1 MNPEFQTIVQQ
12 AAAGQSLSFKDVSR
26 FSPTDI
32 RLGIQW
38 LMAEEQNDLAQAL
51 ADAGIA
57 LYPQSEDILAMAGL
71 LAMTRQ
77 DWALAIEL
85 LRDLREVQQDRTQP
99 MTYRMLARALYCN
112 LDPAEAVQVVEQ
124 GLAFWP
130 EDADLQSERV
140 AMGEHLMAMPA
151 SGLHS

>member
-12 AAAGQSLSFKDVSR
+12 AAAGQSLTFKDVSR

-85 LRDLREVQQDRTQP
+85 LRDLREVQQERTQP

-124 GLAFWP
+124 GLTSWP
-130 EDADLQSERV
+130 EDADLQSERI

-151 SGLHS
+151 PGLLS

>member
-1 MNPEFQTIVQQ
+1 MNPEFQLIVQQ
-12 AAAGQSLSFKDVSR
+12 AAAGQSQSFKDVSR
-26 FSPTDI
+26 FSPSDI

-57 LYPQSEDILAMAGL
+57 LYPLSEDILAMAGL

-77 DWALAIEL
+77 DWSLAIEL
-85 LRDLREVQQDRTQP
+85 LRDLCVVQQDLTQP
-99 MTYRMLARALYCN
+99 MTYRMLARALYGN
-112 LDPAEAVQVVEQ
+112 LDPAEAIQVVEQ

-130 EDADLQSERV
+130 EDADLLQEREV
-140 AMGEHLMAMPA
+140 MAEHLMAMPA
-151 SGLHS
+151 AGLHS

>member
-1 MNPEFQTIVQQ
+1 MNPEFQLIVQQ
-12 AAAGQSLSFKDVSR
+12 AAAGQSQSFKDVSR
-26 FSPTDI
+26 FSPSDI

-38 LMAEEQNDLAQAL
+38 LMSEEQNDLAQAL

-57 LYPQSEDILAMAGL
+57 LYPLSEDILAMGGL

-85 LRDLREVQQDRTQP
+85 LSDLREVQQDRTQP

-112 LDPAEAVQVVEQ
+112 LDPADAIQVVEQ

-130 EDADLQSERV
+130 EDADLLQEREV
-140 AMGEHLMAMPA
+140 MGEHLMAMPA
-151 SGLHS
+151 TGLHS

>member
-1 MNPEFQTIVQQ
+1 MNPEFQRLVQQ
-12 AAAGQSLSFKDVSR
+12 AAAGQSQSFKDVSR
-26 FSPTDI
+26 FSPSDI

-38 LMAEEQNDLAQAL
+38 LMSEEQNDLAQAL

-57 LYPQSEDILAMAGL
+57 LYPLSEDILAMGGL

-77 DWALAIEL
+77 DWSLAIEL
-85 LRDLREVQQDRTQP
+85 LSDLREVQQDRTQP

-112 LDPAEAVQVVEQ
+112 LDPAEAIQVVEQ

-130 EDADLQSERV
+130 EDADLLQEREV
-140 AMGEHLMAMPA
+140 MGEHLMAMPA
-151 SGLHS
+151 TGLHS